1 MESVTN
7 GIETLSITV
16 EAQIVYFIIRT
27 VAVLEP
33 KRWGADGKARRA
45 VYILSLIHISEPTRP
60 Y

>member
-7 GIETLSITV
+7 GIETVSITV

-33 KRWGADGKARRA
+33 KRWGADG
-45 VYILSLIHISEPTRP
+45 LSLIHI
-60 Y
+60 